1 MSLWASKSQN
11 RQISKKLN
19 WGEVM
24 GPTNPVNFDLDTVA
38 LMRETLDEAW
48 ARLRPQERAAT
59 LKSSLAVRI
68 LETAAQGE
76 CDPQRLLNAALSEL
90 AA

>member
-1 MSLWASKSQN
+1 MKPAH
-11 RQISKKLN
+11 
-19 WGEVM
+19 
-24 GPTNPVNFDLDTVA
+24 FDLDTVA

-48 ARLRPQERAAT
+48 ARLHLQQRATMQKTA
-59 LKSSLAVRI
+59 LAVRI

-76 CDPQRLLNAALSEL
+76 RDPQRLLDAALSDL